1 MVSHITNHG
10 DHLLPNQP
18 QTPKVDFEIMPPEAT
33 KTSNNST
40 DSTVEEV
47 SLENFK
53 NFRGGTSDT
62 YIVAAGGSGDG
73 MKEELLQ
80 INIRMKRIRAEQ
92 EKLKFV
98 ELYYF
103 IVLTDS

>member
-1 MVSHITNHG
+1 
-10 DHLLPNQP
+10 
-18 QTPKVDFEIMPPEAT
+18 MPPEAT

-53 NFRGGTSDT
+53 NFRGGTSET

-98 ELYYF
+98 E
-103 IVLTDS
+103 